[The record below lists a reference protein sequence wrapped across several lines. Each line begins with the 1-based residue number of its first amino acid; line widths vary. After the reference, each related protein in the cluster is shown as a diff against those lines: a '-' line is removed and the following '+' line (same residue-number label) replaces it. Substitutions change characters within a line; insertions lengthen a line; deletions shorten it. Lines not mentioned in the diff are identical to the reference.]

1 MFYFPD
7 ETEVQKEIDKDL
19 IFKTFNKGKST
30 SDADLVDGVEIEN
43 IVDSSTTNLKASE
56 DYPLIYNIWIWVKDR
71 VIPAEFLKVLDK
83 QMDLPVVYQIITS
96 SDGDRISILPVKK
109 FKNNHFEVIRVLSS
123 GWFLESDALTSNK
136 EFKTIEDA
144 YKTMIEFMTF
154 QEFNENE
161 TIPDYIKRVCD
172 DFNSGDKAVIE
183 NNGLVEESVQ
193 SVNKGY
199 RDYSSIRNTIRVY
212 TPLKIQRLKIRSFA
226 YRERERITFSDE
238 GLIFKSPDF
247 KNVKGRVVFD
257 KPYYNTLFPETIP
270 VEYALKKAKQLYEK
284 IDELKQSTYVNKEQL
299 KSLYEEVTV
308 YENIVMRETSLFSR
322 IEIEGFVDG
331 KTEIESWQD
340 MELERMLV
348 EGCTIKHYTF
358 GQFEIYD
365 FSEIKHRTEKD
376 EEPEKEYRVR
386 KKKTNPK
393 PEKRQLTAEDIAEMK
408 KYSSKKID
416 Y

>member
-7 ETEVQKEIDKDL
+7 ETEVQKEIDKEL

-30 SDADLVDGVEIEN
+30 SDADLVEGVEIEN
-43 IVDSSTTNLKASE
+43 IVDSTTTKLKASE
-56 DYPLIYNIWIWVKDR
+56 DYPLIYNIWIWVNDR

-83 QMDLPVVYQIITS
+83 QMDLPVVYQIITT

-109 FKNNHFEVIRVLSS
+109 FKNNHFEIIRVLSS
-123 GWFLESDALTSNK
+123 GWFLESDALGSK
-136 EFKTIEDA
+136 KKFQTIEDA
-144 YKTMIEFMTF
+144 YKTMIELMTF

-161 TIPDYIKRVCD
+161 TIPDYIKRLCD
-172 DFNSGDKAVIE
+172 DYNSGEKAVLE
-183 NNGLVEESVQ
+183 NNGLVEEFVQ

-212 TPLKIQRLKIRSFA
+212 TPLKIQRLKIRTFA
-226 YRERERITFSDE
+226 YRDGERITFSDE
-238 GLIFKSPDF
+238 GLIFKSPDY
-247 KNVKGRVVFD
+247 KNEKGRIVFD
-257 KPYYNTLFPETIP
+257 KPYYNTIFPETIP

-284 IDELKQSTYVNKEQL
+284 IDNNRYLSYLNKEQQN
-299 KSLYEEVTV
+299 SLYEEVAL
-308 YENIVMRETSLFSR
+308 YENIVMRETSLMSR
-322 IEIEGFVDG
+322 VEIEGLVDG
-331 KTEIESWQD
+331 KIEVENWID
-340 MELERMLV
+340 YELERMLV
-348 EGCTIKHYTF
+348 KGCTIKHYTF
-358 GQFEIYD
+358 EQVEVYD

-376 EEPEKEYRVR
+376 EEPAKEYRVR
-386 KKKTNPK
+386 KKKINSK